1 MQTVRINW
9 RLSISSSVK
18 LKALRPSGNR
28 FSGVSALTNDDAAG
42 WGRLYALAFS
52 MVLGIVGVTLSGCT
66 DSNKSIKTSAG
77 YPPVTLKPSDLPT
90 HAVGDRLTF
99 DNPEETWTIVAIRD
113 GLINWRSSLKA
124 EKITVFD
131 PVLPPIIWNKADGT
145 EGSERLTAW
154 DKSLFPLKKHQK
166 ITFKSKLRHKGT
178 STHIAYTWKCYSGGP
193 RKVNV
198 KAGEFP
204 AYPVFCRRSDGR
216 TRQSFYSPDV
226 NGPLLITTRKR
237 PAPAVT
243 RELVEFEPGPGPRI
257 AATGFGDLPKGWALA
272 AVDGTARARVGRQ
285 TPAQLA
291 AAADRKKS
299 KTAASR
305 VSSGSRSVTSPI
317 SSPPPTIP
325 ASPKIL
331 PPKSAVARSSVQEAL
346 STVAIG
352 APQSPIISTSKVAQS
367 PRPNVTRSTSH
378 PAANAGKRAQVAKS
392 SRPALPSIKPPN
404 SVFGRRSSPPP
415 PVIALP
421 TPTRKSNKA
430 KSAVRRAAPSANTT
444 NRSADRVPRE
454 PRRTVTRSSGAA
466 FGVQLGSYA
475 KRELAI
481 DGWKV
486 LQRRYDP
493 LLKNWGHLVKHVD
506 LGSSK
511 GEFYRLIA
519 GPTQSRASAAAL
531 CTAIKARRKSCLVR
545 SLKN

>member
-1 MQTVRINW
+1 MS
-9 RLSISSSVK
+9 RLR
-18 LKALRPSGNR
+18 L
-28 FSGVSALTNDDAAG
+28 AAIFG
-42 WGRLYALAFS
+42 IAGMALAS
-52 MVLGIVGVTLSGCT
+52 CSSP
-66 DSNKSIKTSAG
+66 DKSIKTSAG
-77 YPPVTLKPSDLPT
+77 YPPVKLEATDLPT

-99 DNPEETWTIVAIRD
+99 NNPDETWTIIGIRD
-113 GLINWRSSLKA
+113 DLIKWRSSLNA
-124 EKITVFD
+124 GKITVFD
-131 PVLPPIIWNKADGT
+131 PVLPPIVWDKADGT
-145 EGSERLTAW
+145 GGSERLTGW
-154 DKSLFPLKKHQK
+154 NKSLFPLKKGGK
-166 ITFKSKLRHKGT
+166 IAFKSLAQFNGKAAL
-178 STHIAYTWKCYSGGP
+178 IAYTWKCYSGGP
-193 RKVNV
+193 RKVNIQ
-198 KAGEFP
+198 AGDFP
-204 AYPVFCRRSDGR
+204 AYPIFCRRSDGL
-216 TRQSFYSPDV
+216 TRQSFYAPEV

-243 RELVEFEPGPGPRI
+243 RELVDFEPGPGPRI

-285 TPAQLA
+285 TPARLA
-291 AAADRKKS
+291 AAVRN
-299 KTAASR
+299 KTKNAVAR
-305 VSSGSRSVTSPI
+305 ISSGSRSVTSPI

-331 PPKSAVARSSVQEAL
+331 PPKSAVARPSDQEAL

-352 APQSPIISTSKVAQS
+352 APQSPIISTSKVSQS
-367 PRPNVTRSTSH
+367 PRPSLKRSTSR
-378 PAANAGKRAQVAKS
+378 PAATAGKRAQVAQS
-392 SRPALPSIKPPN
+392 RRPAPPSIKPPD
-404 SVFGRRSSPPP
+404 SVFGRRNSLPP

-430 KSAVRRAAPSANTT
+430 QSAARRAAPTATT
-444 NRSADRVPRE
+444 TIRSADRVPRE
-454 PRRTVTRSSGAA
+454 PRRTVRRSSGAA

-486 LQRRYDP
+486 LRRQFGP
-493 LLKNWGHLVKHVD
+493 LLKNWGQVVKHVN

-519 GPTQSRASAAAL
+519 GPAQSRASAEAL